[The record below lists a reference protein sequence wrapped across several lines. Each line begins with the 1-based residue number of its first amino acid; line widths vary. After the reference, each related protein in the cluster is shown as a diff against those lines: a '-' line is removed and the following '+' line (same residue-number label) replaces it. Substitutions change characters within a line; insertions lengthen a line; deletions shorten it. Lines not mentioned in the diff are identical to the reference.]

1 MSGAGGTG
9 NRVGPCGGGGKAGS
23 TSATPVGRFT
33 PYATATVQQEHGAN
47 RARNVL
53 SDAVMVQLYDYW
65 LARKACGVG
74 GSDQLRRRLHDARE
88 ALLDAIG
95 RWEP

>member
-1 MSGAGGTG
+1 
-9 NRVGPCGGGGKAGS
+9 
-23 TSATPVGRFT
+23 
-33 PYATATVQQEHGAN
+33 
-47 RARNVL
+47 
-53 SDAVMVQLYDYW
+53 MVQLYDYW